1 MADFGYNSPA
11 FTPIPVNV
19 DVKFGPGAG
28 DVLKPP
34 MHEKL
39 LQHLYALLHRD
50 AASRAE
56 RIAHMMAV
64 EYDLLGIVEPEGSDC
79 DREDKR
85 SEGKSVSIP
94 DHIYPFGF
102 VTLQKFTSELM
113 SVLMPTEMPY
123 SVVTGPEAQGT
134 ANALSK
140 AFRHQ
145 SVMFDHRN
153 NLAACVFDAVT
164 LDLCGGFFRW
174 TKQADAKVETS
185 LLGTQ
190 KASPTETAG
199 VRVEH
204 IDPYNLSYDSSMP
217 PSKIE
222 QEGEFIAQFK
232 SVTPFQLRRD
242 RVAGRNHAKTDM
254 LNAIIDQSTVA
265 DFSTNLYEHAHGTG
279 LWYYFEPKIAKGRH
293 RAHQLYGSQTNK
305 GQTGFAG
312 LFEYGMANNWQTR
325 ENNAIHQVVMMVRID
340 PYLYGLVK
348 GPVPAEPRPFQIWE
362 IHITYPGI
370 ITYAQPAQGRADRLP
385 GFVAS
390 MNFDRKFGRSFKF
403 GEHAA
408 HLGLLA
414 STILNL
420 HKRGMRKALEGG
432 VVIYNPEVIPLE
444 KLDEMSGGRLPSR
457 MMRYDD
463 DIRRHIFQLNDIPD
477 SAGSINDALGLS
489 GLLDSLFPTNSQPA
503 MAGLDRATQYQAQAV
518 LMTGLRSLVY
528 YATTLDGQ
536 IFVPTRFHMQHLNLL
551 NAGDMS
557 YIDEAKKQAIQLTA
571 ADLQKSQFV
580 LVQSE
585 LMIGVDR
592 LRATTELRD
601 MINVMFQSG
610 GQLPPLAALYMK
622 HYMQMSGLAIDPDEY
637 EAALQKQLERDAA
650 IQAAEAQAAGAA
662 AGPPGAAPANTPVT
676 TPQQ

>member
-1 MADFGYNSPA
+1 MADLGYNSPA
-11 FTPIPVNV
+11 FTPIPVNAA
-19 DVKFGPGAG
+19 VKFGPQAS
-28 DVLKPP
+28 DTLDPKA
-34 MHEKL
+34 HRKL
-39 LQHLYALLHRD
+39 LGHLYAVLHRD
-50 AASRAE
+50 ADARAQ

-79 DREDKR
+79 DRADKR
-85 SEGKSVSIP
+85 NEGKSVSIP

-134 ANALSK
+134 ANSLSK

-164 LDLCGGFFRW
+164 LDLTGGFFRW
-174 TKQADAKVETS
+174 TKQANAKVETS

-190 KASPTETAG
+190 MASPTETAG
-199 VRVEH
+199 VCVEH
-204 IDPYNLSYDSSMP
+204 IDPYNLSYDSSLP

-232 SVTPFQLRRD
+232 AVTPFQLRRD
-242 RVAGRNHAKTDM
+242 RVAGRNFAKNDMFDAILGHSGLPDFTTPLFDHA
-254 LNAIIDQSTVA
+254 N
-265 DFSTNLYEHAHGTG
+265 GTG
-279 LWYYFEPKIAKGRH
+279 LWYYFEPKIAQGRH
-293 RAHQLYGSQTNK
+293 RAHQLYGSSTNK
-305 GQTGFAG
+305 GQTGFAQ
-312 LFEYGMANNWQTR
+312 LFSYGMANNWQTR
-325 ENNAIHQVVMMVRID
+325 ENNAIHQVVMMTRID
-340 PYLYGLVK
+340 PYEYGLVK
-348 GPVPAEPRPFQIWE
+348 GPAPAQPRPFQIWE

-408 HLGLLA
+408 HMGLLA

-432 VVIYNPEVIPLE
+432 VTLYNPEVIPLE
-444 KLDEMSGGRLPSR
+444 QLDEMSGGRLPIR

-463 DIRRHIFQLNDIPD
+463 DLRRHILQLNDIPD
-477 SAGSINDALGLS
+477 SAGSINDAAGLS
-489 GLLDSLFPTNSQPA
+489 GMLDNLFPTNSQPA

-551 NAGDMS
+551 NAQEMS
-557 YIDEAKKQAIQLTA
+557 YIDEAKKQAIQVSA

-637 EAALQKQLERDAA
+637 EAALQKQLQRDAA
-650 IQAAEAQAAGAA
+650 IQAAEVQAAGAA
-662 AGPPGAAPANTPVT
+662 AGPPGVTPPPAPTAQ
-676 TPQQ
+676 PQ